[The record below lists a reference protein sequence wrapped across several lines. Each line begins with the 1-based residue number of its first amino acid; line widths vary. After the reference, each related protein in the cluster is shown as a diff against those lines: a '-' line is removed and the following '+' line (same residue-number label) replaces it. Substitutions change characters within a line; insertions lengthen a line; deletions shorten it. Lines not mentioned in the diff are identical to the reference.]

1 MHAVDIPRRGAFA
14 AWRAAARSLLALDL
28 PPETI
33 MWSSDTLFAKPQAL
47 AAPAKRG
54 AKVPKAFLDLCE
66 SVICHRDP
74 ARCALLYAILWR
86 LQSNPRLLDDA
97 SDEQIAR
104 ACALEKS
111 VRRDCHK
118 MKAFVRFREAG
129 ASKQGRRRFAAWF
142 EPDHH
147 IVETTAP
154 FFARRFADMDWIIAT
169 PFLGARFEAGE
180 LHFDEAFQKV
190 ATPPDD
196 VENLWRAYYVNIFN
210 PARLK
215 VKAMEAEM
223 PKKYW
228 KNLPEAPL
236 IPGLVASAQGRAEVM
251 EATRPE
257 EPSPKAKRIRDALGA
272 PAAAAPEP
280 EPMPP
285 SLEATRAIAAG
296 CERCHL
302 YRNAT
307 QTVFGEGPNDAAIM
321 FVGEQPGDKE
331 DLAGRPF
338 VGPAGRLFNE
348 ILGETGID
356 RGKCYVTNAVK
367 HFKHE
372 MRGKFRLHKR
382 PDTGEVQACR
392 WWLKLEKE
400 FVKPK
405 LIVALGATAAQ
416 ALTGNGAGILKRR
429 GRVEDTGDGT
439 RVFMTVHP
447 SSLLRMP
454 DEITA
459 QSAREEF
466 KRDLEKILEMVPE
479 AA

>member
-1 MHAVDIPRRGAFA
+1 
-14 AWRAAARSLLALDL
+14 
-28 PPETI
+28 
-33 MWSSDTLFAKPQAL
+33 
-47 AAPAKRG
+47 
-54 AKVPKAFLDLCE
+54 
-66 SVICHRDP
+66 
-74 ARCALLYAILWR
+74 
-86 LQSNPRLLDDA
+86 LLDDA
-97 SDEQIAR
+97 CDEQVAR
-104 ACALEKS
+104 ARAMEKS

-129 ASKQGRRRFAAWF
+129 MSGDGRRRFAAWF

-147 IVETTAP
+147 IVERTAP
-154 FFARRFADMDWIIAT
+154 FFARRFADMDWLIAT
-169 PFLGARFEAGE
+169 PFLGARFEAGA
-180 LHFDEAFQKV
+180 LYFDEV
-190 ATPPDD
+190 SRRLVTGPDD
-196 VENLWRAYYVNIFN
+196 VENLWRTYYVNIFD

-223 PKKYW
+223 PKKFW
-228 KNLPEAPL
+228 RNLPEAPL
-236 IPGLVASAQGRAEVM
+236 IPGLVAGAQARAETM
-251 EATRPE
+251 ETARPS
-257 EPSPKAKRIRDALGA
+257 EPAPKAKHIRDALGA
-272 PAAAAPEP
+272 PAPAAAEA

-285 SLEATRAIAAG
+285 SLETARAQAMG

-307 QTVFGEGPNDAAIM
+307 QTVFGEGPEDAALM

-331 DLAGRPF
+331 DLAGQPF
-338 VGPAGRLFNE
+338 VGPAGKLFDE
-348 ILGETGID
+348 ILRETGIA
-356 RGKCYVTNAVK
+356 REKCYVTNAVK

-382 PDTGEVQACR
+382 PDAGEVQACR
-392 WWLKLEKE
+392 WWLKREKE

-429 GRVEDTGDGT
+429 GHVEDTGDGT

-454 DEITA
+454 DEMSA
-459 QSAREEF
+459 QRAREEF
-466 KRDLEKILEMVPE
+466 KRDLQKILEMVPE